1 VVEEGTREGDVAG
14 SNPTSREACEKCHD
28 LRLRRS
34 GWVANPWA
42 SLNLKQFFADFFDSV
57 S

>member
-14 SNPTSREACEKCHD
+14 SNPTSHEACE
-28 LRLRRS
+28 
-34 GWVANPWA
+34 
-42 SLNLKQFFADFFDSV
+42 KQFFADFFFDSV